1 MGLAIDGNVVH
12 GIARGGQ
19 AFLPYSNKL
28 FDFSKA
34 TLDTKIYFSRTALI
48 GQTDVK
54 NNHFVVIFSQ
64 AFDLANTYDNF
75 DDCRIVGVIYLSE
88 DNIFTD
94 LGATVGLYYIFS
106 VYTLSI
112 GTGTYYSE
120 GKFLI
125 RTDQVVFK
133 PSGSSGSS
141 MMSTNQ

>member
-1 MGLAIDGNVVH
+1 MGLAIDGNEVH

-28 FDFSKA
+28 VDFSKA
-34 TLDTKIYFSRTALI
+34 TFDTKIYFSGATFI
-48 GQTDVK
+48 GETDVN
-54 NNHFVVIFSQ
+54 NNHFVVRFSR
-64 AFDLANTYDNF
+64 ASDLASTYDDF

-88 DNIFTD
+88 DNILTD
-94 LGATVGLYYIFS
+94 LGATVGLYYLFS
-106 VYTLSI
+106 VYAHDA
-112 GTGTYYSE
+112 GTYYPE

-125 RTDQVVFK
+125 RTDQVVFN